1 MHSRARRL
9 HTSRATRVAVAPA
22 RGRGDDDRAHLLQ
35 ARHRERGRHRQSV
48 RGLRMIRFGG
58 VDDTDTIDHTPSR
71 RIRRPPEQPPGDRGV
86 RRPDARQRSLRAPDT
101 PLVTGERYPQ
111 PTIHFSTP
119 AGRRLRRQPIASG
132 PRHPPRVAITFSS
145 PLKVCGRRR
154 WFPAC
159 VTCRSRSASPCVPA
173 RSPRRLRT
181 AGSLIRCR
189 SRRLPHFLG

>member
-119 AGRRLRRQPIASG
+119 AGSPPSTSTHSLGSETSSASG
-132 PRHPPRVAITFSS
+132 DHVQQSAQGVRS
-145 PLKVCGRRR
+145 PAMV
-154 WFPAC
+154 
-159 VTCRSRSASPCVPA
+159 PCVCDVPVEVRFPLCA
-173 RSPRRLRT
+173 
-181 AGSLIRCR
+181 C
-189 SRRLPHFLG
+189 